1 MVKDRFTTNGGVVID
16 NYEGEMY
23 YLNSYDIQ
31 KLVIVMNKLV
41 TDYEVLKNR
50 FESEKKLLFDKDG
63 LKL

>member
-1 MVKDRFTTNGGVVID
+1 MIKDRFTTNGGAVID
-16 NYEGEMY
+16 NYEGKIY